1 MGGLAARRRLCE
13 DNNAVVRAGYP
24 GQQGVIEVYSYMLLS
39 FLHQAGCCEQVCE
52 HGVLSCAIS
61 EMQRSIFFVLLACLA
76 SAACHAPLLLARPPM
91 ARRQQPLL
99 ALVLPPDSLAEV
111 IVVDGGLNFLS
122 LYQGVIT
129 IRILLSWFPQAQGIA
144 LLRPIFT
151 ASDVYLNLF
160 RGVIPPIGGL
170 DISPIGAFFVLN
182 LLQNGVASLALTP
195 AALANTR
202 PKADGSRRL
211 PGSRVLQALR
221 ERATA

>member
-1 MGGLAARRRLCE
+1 MF
-13 DNNAVVRAGYP
+13 AGRS
-24 GQQGVIEVYSYMLLS
+24 IS
-39 FLHQAGCCEQVCE
+39 FL
-52 HGVLSCAIS
+52 
-61 EMQRSIFFVLLACLA
+61 LLACLA
-76 SAACHAPLLLARPPM
+76 SAACHAPVLARPPT

-195 AALANTR
+195 AALAHAQ
-202 PKADGSRRL
+202 PKADGFRRL

-221 ERATA
+221 E

>member
-1 MGGLAARRRLCE
+1 
-13 DNNAVVRAGYP
+13 
-24 GQQGVIEVYSYMLLS
+24 
-39 FLHQAGCCEQVCE
+39 
-52 HGVLSCAIS
+52 
-61 EMQRSIFFVLLACLA
+61 MQRSIFFVLLACLA

-111 IVVDGGLNFLS
+111 SVVDGGRNFLS